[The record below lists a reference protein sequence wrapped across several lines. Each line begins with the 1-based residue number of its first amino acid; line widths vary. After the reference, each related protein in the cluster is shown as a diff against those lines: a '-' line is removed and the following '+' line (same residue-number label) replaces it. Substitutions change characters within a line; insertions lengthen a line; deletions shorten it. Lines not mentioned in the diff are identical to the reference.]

1 MFDWVLNTRMRLLMS
16 LMKTL
21 VTNAEYI
28 QINIRETR
36 KMSVDTIF
44 IAFIGVGTNICLWG
58 H

>member
-21 VTNAEYI
+21 VTNTEYI

-44 IAFIGVGTNICLWG
+44 IAFTGVGTNIWLWG

>member
-1 MFDWVLNTRMRLLMS
+1 MS
-16 LMKTL
+16 LMKTF

-58 H
+58 HQDLQKFPIFI